1 MEGHMTRFWPVL
13 AAALLLPGVAS
24 AQATKFNLACSGTV
38 QTIAPAALI
47 DQTKDY
53 SAVYRIDL
61 EAMKWCEA
69 DCTTTLPITEATPT
83 ALTLQSKSVD
93 TPRELD
99 KLRNYIS
106 RETGRHS
113 ITAEA
118 GIGASRMAM
127 FWKGQCEP
135 SAFTGFPTPV
145 TKF

>member
-1 MEGHMTRFWPVL
+1 MRFAFT
-13 AAALLLPGVAS
+13 AAAFVFAMPALAF
-24 AQATKFNLACSGTV
+24 AQTTKFNLACSGSL
-38 QTIAPAALI
+38 QSLAPAALI
-47 DQTKDY
+47 DKTEPY
-53 SAVYRIDL
+53 SATYRIDL
-61 EAMKWCEA
+61 DAMKWCEA
-69 DCTTTLPITEATPT
+69 DCSTTHSIVEVTPT
-83 ALTLQSKSVD
+83 ALTLQSKTVD

-118 GIGASRMAM
+118 GTGASHMAM
-127 FWKGQCEP
+127 FWKGQCEA

>member
-1 MEGHMTRFWPVL
+1 MPAL
-13 AAALLLPGVAS
+13 AF
-24 AQATKFNLACSGTV
+24 AQTTKFNLTCSGSL
-38 QTIAPAALI
+38 QTLAPAALI
-47 DQTKDY
+47 DKTETY
-53 SAVYRIDL
+53 SATYRIDL
-61 EAMKWCEA
+61 DAMKWCEA
-69 DCTTTLPITEATPT
+69 DCGTTHPIVEATPT

-113 ITAEA
+113 IAAEA
-118 GIGASRMAM
+118 GTGPSRMAM

-135 SAFTGFPTPV
+135 SEFTGFPTPV